1 MAIVSSYREAS
12 CQVRQRARSS
22 PLVAIG
28 GKPGTLGG
36 PLALSQRKERAT
48 VGQYAPNP
56 LGYTRVTMR
65 RTMRCNP
72 VRGSQTPKPALGSD
86 RGL

>member
-1 MAIVSSYREAS
+1 LAEGQVDDLAGLAERWCMAVVSSYREAS
-12 CQVRQRARSS
+12 CQVRQRARPS

-48 VGQYAPNP
+48 VDGK
-56 LGYTRVTMR
+56 R
-65 RTMRCNP
+65 
-72 VRGSQTPKPALGSD
+72 SQK
-86 RGL
+86 